1 MSSAGAVSDYSN
13 LLPCVPYYHYSNVCP
28 IFESPKCQEE
38 PSVSSAGPASDYSNL
53 LPCVPYLRALS
64 ARRSLGVS
72 SAGPASDYSNLLPC
86 FSYLRALSA
95 RRSLV
100 CPLLVLLLII
110 LIYYH
115 VSHI

>member
-1 MSSAGAVSDYSN
+1 MSSAGAVFDYSN

-64 ARRSLGVS
+64 ARRSL
-72 SAGPASDYSNLLPC
+72 
-86 FSYLRALSA
+86 
-95 RRSLV
+95 V